1 MLPSRPQ
8 AYSMTSELVTDI
20 IGWSIAVLSVVGTL
34 YWNARID
41 RRKRDEQLRRE
52 SQAVRAALR
61 SELLVIHTLCAAD
74 VPRSLF
80 PRDAYTAMI
89 GRLGS
94 LSGDELRAVVNAYS
108 EVGRWNASFPSRK
121 EAMFEGIPPI
131 PTELPTAIATALEVL
146 KEPG

>member
-1 MLPSRPQ
+1 
-8 AYSMTSELVTDI
+8 MTSELVADI
-20 IGWSIAVLSVVGTL
+20 IGWTIAVLSVAGTL

-41 RRKRDEQLRRE
+41 RRKRDDELNRE

-61 SELLVIHTLCAAD
+61 SELLVIHGLCDAD

-94 LSGDELRAVVNAYS
+94 LSGDELHAVVHAYS
-108 EVGRWNASFPSRK
+108 EIGRWNASFPSRK
-121 EAMFEGIPPI
+121 EAMFEGVPTI
-131 PTELPTAIATALEVL
+131 PTQLPMAIATALEVL
-146 KEPG
+146 EDPS